1 MHDRMAVL
9 GFTKKY
15 KYSVENRNKNI
26 PNIYALDG
34 FILFKG
40 KGLLLVLSI
49 LASMLDSAY

>member
-1 MHDRMAVL
+1 MAVL

-15 KYSVENRNKNI
+15 KYSVENKNKNI

-49 LASMLDSAY
+49 LASMLDSTY